1 MFMSKVWFVTGAG
14 SGIGAGVANAALRA
28 GDRVVAT
35 GRNLEKVR
43 KVFPDVA
50 SESIAFLQLDVAA
63 EAQAKAAVDA
73 ATKRFGRIDVLVN
86 NAGYSLL
93 GNFEQMT
100 TAEIQQQFATNF
112 YGVVHVMQAALPV
125 MRSQRSGNIINISSV
140 AGVVGLKHCAAYA
153 ATKFA
158 VEGLSLSVATEVEQ
172 FGVKITV
179 VEPGFF
185 RTDLLDAHNVRW
197 VSKIIEDYAPEGT
210 AEDMWSQYNGTQP
223 NDPAKLGDALV
234 KIAAMQNPPKV
245 FAAGSDALS
254 TITPAIEDRLRDMRA
269 NETLSKGMEGSF

>member
-1 MFMSKVWFVTGAG
+1 M
-14 SGIGAGVANAALRA
+14 
-28 GDRVVAT
+28 
-35 GRNLEKVR
+35 GRTE
-43 KVFPDVA
+43 
-50 SESIAFLQLDVAA
+50 
-63 EAQAKAAVDA
+63 
-73 ATKRFGRIDVLVN
+73 RFGRIDVLVN

-100 TAEIQQQFATNF
+100 TAEVQQQFATNF
-112 YGVVHVMQAALPV
+112 YGVVHLMQAALPV
-125 MRSQRSGNIINISSV
+125 MRRQRSGHIINISSV

-158 VEGLSLSVATEVEQ
+158 LEGLSLSVATEVEK
-172 FGVKITV
+172 FGIKITV

-197 VSKIIEDYAPEGT
+197 VSKVIEDYAPEGT
-210 AEDMWSQYNGTQP
+210 AEDMWSQYNGAQP

-254 TITPAIEDRLRDMRA
+254 TIAPRSRTDCAICAPTKRCPREWRVRSEEGTP
-269 NETLSKGMEGSF
+269 TLQPLALNHALHCFPPPSSSFI

>member
-1 MFMSKVWFVTGAG
+1 MSKVWFITGAG
-14 SGIGAGVANAALRA
+14 SGLGMGIAKAALRA
-28 GDRVVAT
+28 GHRVVAT

-43 KVFPDVA
+43 KGYPDA
-50 SESIAFLQLDVAA
+50 PQENLAFVQLDVAD
-63 EAQAKAAVDA
+63 ETQAKAAVDEA
-73 ATKRFGRIDVLVN
+73 VKRFGRIDILVN

-100 TAEIQQQFATNF
+100 TTEIQQQFTPNF

-125 MRSQRSGNIINISSV
+125 MRQQRSGHIINISSV

-158 VEGLSLSVATEVEQ
+158 VEGLSLSVATEVEK
-172 FGVKITV
+172 FGIKVTV

-185 RTDLLDAHNVRW
+185 RTDLLDARNVRW
-197 VSKIIEDYAPEGT
+197 VSKVVEDYASEGT
-210 AEDMWSQYNGTQP
+210 AEDMWSKYNGTQP

-234 KIAAMQNPPKV
+234 QIAVMQNPPKV
-245 FAAGSDALS
+245 FIAGGDALDV
-254 TITPAIEDRLRDMRA
+254 IVPAIEERLREARA
-269 NETLSKGMEGSF
+269 HEPMSKSTIGSF